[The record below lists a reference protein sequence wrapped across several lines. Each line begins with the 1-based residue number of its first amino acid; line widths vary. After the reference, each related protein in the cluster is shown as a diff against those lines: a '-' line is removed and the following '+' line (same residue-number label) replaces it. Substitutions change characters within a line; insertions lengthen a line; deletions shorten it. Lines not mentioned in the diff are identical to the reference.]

1 MVLIIAICLIALLLF
16 LLHKVNKM
24 VIDID
29 KEHQKDIEIKEN
41 AINSDVESLCKI
53 EKILDK
59 KVIYTQDIIKCIK
72 IASFLVYHPDKKI
85 EMIDKLTELLY
96 QSIQNGGKINQK
108 QH

>member
-24 VIDID
+24 V
-29 KEHQKDIEIKEN
+29 IKEN

-72 IASFLVYHPDKKI
+72 IASLLASQPDEKI
-85 EMIDKLTELLY
+85 NMIDKLTSLLNR
-96 QSIQNGGKINQK
+96 SIQNGGRIN
-108 QH
+108 

>member
-1 MVLIIAICLIALLLF
+1 MNMVLIIAICLIALLLF

-41 AINSDVESLCKI
+41 AINSDFESLCKI

-72 IASFLVYHPDKKI
+72 IASLLASQPDEKI
-85 EMIDKLTELLY
+85 NMIDKLTSLLNR
-96 QSIQNGGKINQK
+96 SIQNGGRIN
-108 QH
+108 